1 MSRNDNEQSDFPMLL
16 LILVLALLGT
26 LLRSCDR
33 PHHDLENEPDI
44 LNYYHG

>member
-1 MSRNDNEQSDFPMLL
+1 MPTVRPAFQILL
-16 LILVLALLGT
+16 IILVLALLGT

-33 PHHDLENEPDI
+33 SYHDPGNEPDT

>member
-1 MSRNDNEQSDFPMLL
+1 MSRNDNEQSVFPMLL

-33 PHHDLENEPDI
+33 SHHDPENEPDT